1 MHYKR
6 NSSGELRLSELELA
20 ATRKCTPL
28 SFAGTSFH
36 QNPVGR
42 LQGLDILPA
51 ANGED
56 SYGVG
61 CWSDLFGGFLPQPP
75 LLRRRDNEEA

>member
-1 MHYKR
+1 M
-6 NSSGELRLSELELA
+6 
-20 ATRKCTPL
+20 
-28 SFAGTSFH
+28 F
-36 QNPVGR
+36 
-42 LQGLDILPA
+42 DILPA

-75 LLRRRDNEEA
+75 LLGRRITKRTFGHARP